1 MKKIIGILL
10 VACITA
16 AGCASMEALQKKK
29 TSLEAA
35 ITRQEKATKDEIAAI
50 EAEMDQLIA
59 VIDSSNSLS
68 EDAKNNARIAELQE
82 KVNETAVR
90 GRDKVDK
97 LSIKVR
103 NLEHKITTRMNMSD
117 LD

>member
-10 VACITA
+10 LVCITMT
-16 AGCASMEALQKKK
+16 GCASMEKLQKEKA
-29 TSLEAA
+29 SLEAA
-35 ITRQEKATKDEIAAI
+35 IVQQEKATKEEIAAI

-97 LSIKVR
+97 LSIKLR
-103 NLEHKITTRMNMSD
+103 NVEHKITTMMSTSS